1 MGFNVATAFEQ
12 FCSNLRF
19 SDADASTISNRYHSI
34 TKRIN
39 NDYWDSSSD
48 TSHSLYVGSYGRDT
62 EISTSD
68 IDKAQILEALGASE
82 PTPDRLLER
91 LNELCEV
98 VKAGSANSECNF
110 TLSTIHSS
118 KGLEYD
124 RVILMD
130 VVDGILPKMA
140 APAKD
145 GTAEPEEVAAYEE
158 ERRLFYV
165 GMTRA
170 KKELFIFRFR
180 KAELCSAFAKT
191 VFPDK
196 SPTLIISATH
206 KSGINTARIA
216 PVSEEI
222 KWIAKDYI
230 PGSRVSHK
238 SFGSGRLTVRNDDI
252 ITVRFDDGTQKRF
265 SLSAALQKNLF
276 SLL

>member
-1 MGFNVATAFEQ
+1 MF
-12 FCSNLRF
+12 
-19 SDADASTISNRYHSI
+19 ASPAP
-34 TKRIN
+34 
-39 NDYWDSSSD
+39 W
-48 TSHSLYVGSYGRDT
+48 
-62 EISTSD
+62 
-68 IDKAQILEALGASE
+68 
-82 PTPDRLLER
+82 P
-91 LNELCEV
+91 
-98 VKAGSANSECNF
+98 
-110 TLSTIHSS
+110 S

-170 KKELFIFRFR
+170 KKELSIFRFR

-191 VFPDK
+191 VFPNK
-196 SPTLIISATH
+196 SPTPKIRATH
-206 KSGINTARIA
+206 KSAINTARIA

-230 PGSRVSHK
+230 SGSRVSHK
-238 SFGSGRLTVRNDDI
+238 SFGPGRLTVRNDDI

-276 SLL
+276 SLLCCGAHE